1 MPAWVPVLVSVGLAL
16 GFAAIGFAFRTNGKL
31 GDIKADIAVLQA
43 NTDVFWKVI
52 GPHMSSI
59 IEHPTELQRDHLVRM
74 LDEGTIHYQEALQ
87 LNSMLSHALDAE
99 KDNMMRLALSFKL
112 AQVRVFLLKCDAAR
126 RKRQPTN
133 EERRAC
139 L

>member
-16 GFAAIGFAFRTNGKL
+16 GFAAIGFAFRTNQQL
-31 GDIKADIAVLQA
+31 GILKADIAALQVS
-43 NTDVFWKVI
+43 TDVFWKVI

-59 IEHPTELQRDHLVRM
+59 IEHPTELQRDHLIRL
-74 LDEGTIHYQEALQ
+74 LDEGALHYDQALE

-99 KDNMMRLALSFKL
+99 KDNMMRVALSFKL

-126 RKRQPTN
+126 RKRKPSREDQ
-133 EERRAC
+133 RLC